1 MTSSVIIDAV
11 VHLLTPI
18 NILLMFGGI
27 TLGLSLGSIPGF
39 TGANTV
45 AVMLPFTL
53 TMSPEIAIVFLSCLY
68 IGVQAG
74 GALPAVLINTPGTAG
89 ATATVID
96 AYPMSKNGQASKA
109 IGISIF
115 GSVFGGLFSGVLILL
130 LLNPIGDFAI
140 RFGNREIFVLGMF
153 GLAAIAVAAGND
165 TKKGLVAGLFGLFL
179 ATWPADPTTAQNRMD
194 FGFNQLYDQMP
205 FIPIVIGLFAISEL
219 IKLINKKQISQ
230 NDENGGSG
238 KTTYAGILEGFTYV
252 IKRPI
257 KALRAMTIGL
267 GTGTL
272 PGAGGSV
279 GGFISWATAK
289 SMSKKSNKFGK
300 GHGEG
305 VLATESANSAVSS
318 GALVPTLTLGIPG
331 SATTAI
337 MMAGLLLHG
346 VRPGPTFMDDF
357 AFEGY
362 VIIVSLFF
370 ANLILLLVAFIISKY
385 IVRVVT
391 FPSKYLVPSILV
403 LTTVGAFVVNGQ
415 IFDIRFMFLFGL
427 IGLLLQA
434 NDYSLIPLVL
444 GVILGPIVEG
454 AYLRSM
460 LISDGDPLYF
470 FESSIALGLWAMII
484 LVLFTR
490 PVLNLS
496 KSYLPS
502 PLSN

>member
-1 MTSSVIIDAV
+1 MTISIIIDSV

-18 NILLMFGGI
+18 NILLMIAGI

-74 GALPAVLINTPGTAG
+74 GALPAVLLNTPGTAG

-96 AYPMSKNGQASKA
+96 AYPMSKNGDASKA
-109 IGISIF
+109 IGISIL
-115 GSVFGGLFSGVLILL
+115 GSVSGGIFSGLLILL
-130 LLNPIGDFAI
+130 LLNPISDFAI
-140 RFGNREIFVLGMF
+140 RFGNREIFVLGIF

-165 TKKGLVAGLFGLFL
+165 TKKGIIAGLFGLFL

-194 FGFNQLYDQMP
+194 FGFYQLYDQMP

-219 IKLINKKQISQ
+219 IKLINQKQISQ
-230 NDENGGSG
+230 QSEDGN
-238 KTTYAGILEGFTYV
+238 TTYSGIFEGFIYV
-252 IKRPI
+252 VKRPI

-289 SMSKKSNKFGK
+289 SMSKNPGKFGK

-305 VLATESANSAVSS
+305 VLATEGANSAVSS

-370 ANLILLLVAFIISKY
+370 ANIILLLVAFLISKY

-391 FPSKYLVPSILV
+391 FPTKYLVPSILV

-415 IFDIRFMFLFGL
+415 IFDIRFMLLFGFV
-427 IGLLLQA
+427 GLLLQS
-434 NDYSLIPLVL
+434 NDYSLIPLIL

-470 FESSIALGLWAMII
+470 FESSIAIGLWIMIA
-484 LVLFTR
+484 LVIFTR
-490 PVLNLS
+490 PILDFSKNHIPIDLS
-496 KSYLPS
+496 K
-502 PLSN
+502 